1 MSHEIGHNLGMSHD
15 FTRDPLTGSYNGK
28 RYSKSGQL
36 CTGVK
41 GTMDYGKNNGG
52 QYHNQAI
59 WTKCSNEDLK
69 EQIIAED
76 SWKKSYVTKLLSG
89 LSMTIF

>member
-59 WTKCSNEDLK
+59 WTRCSNEDLREHYNK
-69 EQIIAED
+69 EGG
-76 SWKKSYVTKLLSG
+76 STGYCLLPGKL
-89 LSMTIF
+89 T